1 MIIQGP
7 DFRLTFSESG
17 VLQFD
22 LELLQTI
29 NKGKKNERSEFK
41 LEGYAY
47 TLESVFKK
55 IIQYRLDK
63 KEETVDLK
71 EFLKQFKE
79 QVQIISNF
87 CKV

>member
-1 MIIQGP
+1 MIIEGP

-29 NKGKKNERSEFK
+29 NKGKKNERQEFRID
-41 LEGYAY
+41 GYAY
-47 TLESVFKK
+47 SLESVIKK

-79 QVQIISNF
+79 QVNIIHNL

>member
-29 NKGKKNERSEFK
+29 NKGKKNER
-41 LEGYAY
+41 
-47 TLESVFKK
+47 V
-55 IIQYRLDK
+55 
-63 KEETVDLK
+63 
-71 EFLKQFKE
+71 
-79 QVQIISNF
+79 
-87 CKV
+87 

>member
-7 DFRLTFSESG
+7 DFRLIFSESG

-47 TLESVFKK
+47 SLERVIKK
-55 IIQYRLDK
+55 IVQYRLDK

-79 QVQIISNF
+79 QVNIIHNL

>member
-1 MIIQGP
+1 MIIEGP
-7 DFRLTFSESG
+7 DFRLTFSEGG

-22 LELLQTI
+22 LELLKTI

-47 TLESVFKK
+47 TLESVIKK